1 MGQRG
6 SLRAPAAVLVCT
18 GALLV
23 AVMAPAAPWIEVTKP
38 LDVDYSTSDPTTL
51 PAASVNAQ
59 SIAEEAAAGDHAA
72 VAPVDPNPGIPTATE
87 QAVYRHVPV
96 TPAANP
102 RGVKA
107 GNALHSA
114 DGAHPVAQRALV
126 EEARVE
132 AAGSSKAGVERAGV
146 EAATPAPVTARKS
159 PQMMAVP
166 GSRATLADAIDDA
179 EGMSVDGGGAAPLG
193 ASGTPSDVPATV
205 PVPATGSTNRAP
217 IAYLP
222 PGARYQVQPGDILQI
237 TVWKEED
244 LQREVLVRPDGGISF
259 PLAGD
264 IAAAGRTVD
273 QVQEELAAK
282 IESYIPEPVVTVAV
296 KQVVGNR
303 VYVVGRVNKPGEII
317 MGHELTVM
325 QALSLAGG
333 VTPFAALNRVHV
345 LRRDQGVERSIPFRY
360 GDVEKGRSLSQNI
373 VLQNGDV
380 VVVP

>member
-1 MGQRG
+1 V
-6 SLRAPAAVLVCT
+6 PAAVLVCT

-23 AVMAPAAPWIEVTKP
+23 AVMAPAAPWIDVTKP

-51 PAASVNAQ
+51 PAASLNAQ
-59 SIAEEAAAGDHAA
+59 SIAEEAAAGDHA
-72 VAPVDPNPGIPTATE
+72 VVEPVDPNPRIPPATE
-87 QAVYRHVPV
+87 QAVNRQIPV
-96 TPAANP
+96 APAANP
-102 RGVKA
+102 PGVKA
-107 GNALHSA
+107 VNALHTA
-114 DGAHPVAQRALV
+114 DGARPVAQRALV
-126 EEARVE
+126 EDARVE
-132 AAGSSKAGVERAGV
+132 DAGIEKAGVEAV
-146 EAATPAPVTARKS
+146 TPAPVTARKS

-193 ASGTPSDVPATV
+193 ASGTSSDMAATA

-217 IAYLP
+217 IAYVP

-264 IAAAGRTVD
+264 VAAAGRTVD

-333 VTPFAALNRVHV
+333 VTPFAALNKVHV

>member
-1 MGQRG
+1 M
-6 SLRAPAAVLVCT
+6 RASAA
-18 GALLV
+18 ALLCAAAFLAAM
-23 AVMAPAAPWIEVTKP
+23 AVTAAPWVDVSKP
-38 LDVDYSTSDPTTL
+38 LDADAAGAGASDAPPRTL
-51 PAASVNAQ
+51 DARA
-59 SIAEEAAAGDHAA
+59 IAEEAAAGDHVAGDAMDAA
-72 VAPVDPNPGIPTATE
+72 TAARTEAPPAPAIPTAPSVSPVA
-87 QAVYRHVPV
+87 AV
-96 TPAANP
+96 P
-102 RGVKA
+102 RDA
-107 GNALHSA
+107 ELAR
-114 DGAHPVAQRALV
+114 PVAQATLV
-126 EEARVE
+126 ET
-132 AAGSSKAGVERAGV
+132 AA
-146 EAATPAPVTARKS
+146 APVTARKS
-159 PQMMAVP
+159 PQMMAVR
-166 GSRATLADAIDDA
+166 GSRATLADAVDDS
-179 EGMSVDGGGAAPLG
+179 EDFSVDNGGAAPAGG
-193 ASGTPSDVPATV
+193 AGTATDMPATA
-205 PVPATGSTNRAP
+205 PAPATGSTNRAP
-217 IAYLP
+217 VAYVLP
-222 PGARYQVQPGDILQI
+222 GPRYQVQPGDILQV

-264 IAAAGRTVD
+264 VQAAGRTVD

-345 LRRDQGVERSIPFRY
+345 LRRDNGVERSIPFRY
-360 GDVEKGRSLSQNI
+360 GDVEKGRGLSQNI

>member
-1 MGQRG
+1 MDGSRVPTGIVSRPAIVGVTGMRSKVGQRG
-6 SLRAPAAVLVCT
+6 AVRASVAAVVCAA
-18 GALLV
+18 AL
-23 AVMAPAAPWIEVTKP
+23 ASAMAAAAAPWIDVGRP
-38 LDVDYSTSDPTTL
+38 LDADKAATGSDGAP
-51 PAASVNAQ
+51 PMNAQ
-59 SIAEEAAAGDHAA
+59 VRAIAAEAAAGDHVAEVPPGTPPAA
-72 VAPVDPNPGIPTATE
+72 PA
-87 QAVYRHVPV
+87 
-96 TPAANP
+96 TPAA
-102 RGVKA
+102 A
-107 GNALHSA
+107 AA
-114 DGAHPVAQRALV
+114 AA
-126 EEARVE
+126 EEAGQVTAVIDGRQAEMARPVPLDGRVE
-132 AAGSSKAGVERAGV
+132 GTA
-146 EAATPAPVTARKS
+146 PAPVPARKS
-159 PQMMAVP
+159 QALAVP
-166 GSRATLADAIDDA
+166 GSRASFADALDTNEDLP
-179 EGMSVDGGGAAPLG
+179 VDGGGAGVA
-193 ASGTPSDVPATV
+193 ADMPATA
-205 PVPATGSTNRAP
+205 PVPATGSTSRAP
-217 IAYLP
+217 VAYVLP
-222 PGARYQVQPGDILQI
+222 GPRYQVQPGDILQI

-264 IAAAGRTVD
+264 VQAAGRTVD

-345 LRRDQGVERSIPFRY
+345 LRRENGVERSIPFRY

>member
-1 MGQRG
+1 V
-6 SLRAPAAVLVCT
+6 PAAVLVCT
-18 GALLV
+18 GALLA
-23 AVMAPAAPWIEVTKP
+23 AVMAPAAPWIDVTKP

-51 PAASVNAQ
+51 PAASLNAQ
-59 SIAEEAAAGDHAA
+59 SIAEEAAAGDHA
-72 VAPVDPNPGIPTATE
+72 VVEPVDPNPRIPPATE
-87 QAVYRHVPV
+87 QAVNRQIPV
-96 TPAANP
+96 APAANP
-102 RGVKA
+102 PGVKA
-107 GNALHSA
+107 VNALHTA
-114 DGAHPVAQRALV
+114 DGARPVAQRALV
-126 EEARVE
+126 EDARVE
-132 AAGSSKAGVERAGV
+132 DAGIEKAGVEAV
-146 EAATPAPVTARKS
+146 TPAPVTARKS

-193 ASGTPSDVPATV
+193 ASGTSSDMPATA

-217 IAYLP
+217 IAYVP

-264 IAAAGRTVD
+264 VAAAGRTVD

-333 VTPFAALNRVHV
+333 VTPFAALNKVHV

-360 GDVEKGRSLSQNI
+360 GDIEKGRSLSQNI

>member
-1 MGQRG
+1 M
-6 SLRAPAAVLVCT
+6 
-18 GALLV
+18 
-23 AVMAPAAPWIEVTKP
+23 
-38 LDVDYSTSDPTTL
+38 
-51 PAASVNAQ
+51 
-59 SIAEEAAAGDHAA
+59 
-72 VAPVDPNPGIPTATE
+72 
-87 QAVYRHVPV
+87 
-96 TPAANP
+96 
-102 RGVKA
+102 
-107 GNALHSA
+107 
-114 DGAHPVAQRALV
+114 
-126 EEARVE
+126 
-132 AAGSSKAGVERAGV
+132 
-146 EAATPAPVTARKS
+146 
-159 PQMMAVP
+159 
-166 GSRATLADAIDDA
+166 
-179 EGMSVDGGGAAPLG
+179 
-193 ASGTPSDVPATV
+193 PATA

-264 IAAAGRTVD
+264 VAAAGRTVD

-360 GDVEKGRSLSQNI
+360 GDVEKGRGLSQNI